1 LKKALKIILPFIFGT
16 LILYYYLSGFSE
28 EQLDKI
34 FIAIK
39 NADFKWLILSLIFG
53 LISHIIRA
61 YRWDYLLETLNYHPR
76 KTNLVLTVGLSY
88 LLNLVV
94 PRAGEVGRAAGL
106 ARYEKDIK
114 FEKAFGTIVAERMA
128 DIVFLL
134 FFMALAFFLQFDLI
148 YKMIAPKLPENPLL
162 LSIELL
168 GIAGIFY
175 LIFKQLKKSTHPF
188 IAKIR
193 HFVQGLLQGMNS
205 ILLMPHKWWFIIQT
219 AIIWIL
225 YIAMFWVV
233 LLAFPETRHLGIE
246 PVLVSFIAGSIAM
259 VISNGGF
266 GIYPVF
272 VAEALTL
279 YGISK
284 ETGTA
289 FGLLMWTAQT
299 LLVIVFGLICMFLL
313 PVYNDKKNKTSKVKA

>member
-1 LKKALKIILPFIFGT
+1 LKKSLKIILPFVIGA
-16 LILYYYLSGFSE
+16 LILYYYLSGFSD
-28 EQLDKI
+28 EQLNKI
-34 FIAIK
+34 FESIK
-39 NADFKWLILSLIFG
+39 NADFKWLALSLLFG

-61 YRWDYLLETLNYHPR
+61 YRWDYLLETLGYHPR

-88 LLNLVV
+88 LLNLVI
-94 PRAGEVGRAAGL
+94 PRAGEVGRAATL
-106 ARYEKDIK
+106 ARYEKDVK

-134 FFMALAFFLQFDLI
+134 MFMALAFFLQFDLI
-148 YKMIAPKLPENPLL
+148 YEMIAPKLPKNPLL
-162 LSIELL
+162 LSVELL
-168 GIAGIFY
+168 GLIAVFY
-175 LIFKQLKKSTHPF
+175 FIFKQLKKSKHPL
-188 IAKIR
+188 ILKIR
-193 HFVQGLLQGMNS
+193 EFIHGLLQGMNS
-205 ILLMPHKWWFIIQT
+205 ILMMPHKWWFILQT

-225 YIAMFWVV
+225 YVAMFWVV
-233 LLAFPETRHLGIE
+233 LLAFPETRSLGFE
-246 PVLVSFIAGSIAM
+246 PVIVSFIAGSIAM

-272 VAEALTL
+272 VAEALAL
-279 YGISK
+279 YGISL

-313 PVYNDKKNKTSKVKA
+313 PVYNEKKNNTSEAKA